1 MESEKEGEK
10 ERKFKR
16 ERERERKIMEKKEER
31 ERRTEKGRRDNCARG
46 TFELA
51 RSCDQISYGA
61 AAQIKILEKKKLE
74 GVEWRMVEQK
84 RSNNNNF

>member
-1 MESEKEGEK
+1 
-10 ERKFKR
+10 
-16 ERERERKIMEKKEER
+16 MEKK

-61 AAQIKILEKKKLE
+61 AAQIKILEKKKIGGGRTE
-74 GVEWRMVEQK
+74 NGRTKKIEQQ
-84 RSNNNNF
+84 